1 MTNNKKWNLETKL
14 IREGLNRSQFGETS
28 EPIYMTSSYVYDSP
42 EQAEARFKG
51 DEEGFIYSRYGNPT
65 VQMFEDRLA
74 SIENADKC
82 FATATGMAAVFAS
95 LMCQL
100 EKGDKVVSSRALFG
114 SIYQILTKILPKYG
128 IETVLVNGTDLNE
141 WESAIDDK
149 TKAVFFE
156 TPSNPTLE
164 IIDIK
169 NVCSLAK
176 KFGAKVII
184 DNVFATPILQHP
196 FELGVDIV
204 VYSGTKHIDGQGRA
218 LGGAIISDNEFYD
231 KLLKPFM
238 RHTGASMSPFNAWIM
253 LKGLET
259 LKLRVEAQSDNALKI
274 ASYYNDNPNI
284 VNVIYPSES
293 THSQFEL
300 IKKQMEKGGTI
311 LTMVVK
317 GGKEEVFKIF
327 NELNLIDISNNLG
340 DTKSIITHP
349 ATTTHYSLGE
359 EGRKEAGI
367 PDGMIRLSVG
377 LENVNDII
385 NDIDN
390 AMKIYK

>member
-317 GGKEEVFKIF
+317 GGKKEVFKIF

-390 AMKIYK
+390 ALKIYK

>member
-141 WESAIDDK
+141 WELAIDDK
-149 TKAVFFE
+149 TKVVFFE

-274 ASYYNDNPNI
+274 ANYYNDNPNI

-293 THSQFEL
+293 MHPQFEL

-327 NELNLIDISNNLG
+327 NELDLIDISNNLG

>member
-1 MTNNKKWNLETKL
+1 MTKNKKWNIETKL
-14 IREGLNRSQFGETS
+14 IREGLNRSQFNETS

-51 DEEGFIYSRYGNPT
+51 DEDGFIYSRYGNPT

-100 EKGDKVVSSRALFG
+100 ETGDKVVSSRALFG
-114 SIYQILTKILPKYG
+114 SCYQILTKILPKYG

-141 WESAIDDK
+141 WEAAIDDK

-164 IIDIK
+164 IIDIE

-176 KFGAKVII
+176 KVGAKVII

-196 FELGVDIV
+196 FDFGVDVV
-204 VYSGTKHIDGQGRA
+204 VYSGTKHIDGQGRS
-218 LGGAIISDNEFYD
+218 LGGAIISDNELHD

-259 LKLRVEAQSDNALKI
+259 LKLRVDAQSDNALKI
-274 ASYYNDNPNI
+274 ANYYNDNPNI

-293 THSQFEL
+293 THPQFEL

-327 NELNLIDISNNLG
+327 NELELIDISNNLG

-359 EGRKEAGI
+359 DGRKEAGI

-377 LENVNDII
+377 LENVDDII
-385 NDIDN
+385 SDIDN

>member
-1 MTNNKKWNLETKL
+1 MTKNKKWNIDTKL
-14 IREGLNRSQFGETS
+14 IREGLNRSQFNETS

-51 DEEGFIYSRYGNPT
+51 DEDGFIYSRYGNPT

-100 EKGDKVVSSRALFG
+100 EAGDKVVSSRALFG
-114 SIYQILTKILPKYG
+114 SCYQILTKILPKYG

-141 WESAIDDK
+141 WEAAIDDK

-164 IIDIK
+164 IIDIE

-196 FELGVDIV
+196 FDFGVDVV
-204 VYSGTKHIDGQGRA
+204 VYSGTKHIDGQGRS
-218 LGGAIISDNEFYD
+218 LGGAIISDNEFHD

-259 LKLRVEAQSDNALKI
+259 LKLRVDAQSDNALKI
-274 ASYYNDNPNI
+274 ANYYNDNPNI

-293 THSQFEL
+293 THPQFEL

-327 NELNLIDISNNLG
+327 NELELIDISNNLG

-377 LENVNDII
+377 LENVDDII
-385 NDIDN
+385 SDIDN

>member
-274 ASYYNDNPNI
+274 ANYYNDNPNI

-327 NELNLIDISNNLG
+327 NELDLIDISNNLG

>member
-274 ASYYNDNPNI
+274 ANYYNDNPNI

-293 THSQFEL
+293 MHPQFEL

-327 NELNLIDISNNLG
+327 NELDLIDISNNLG

-390 AMKIYK
+390 ALKIYK

>member
-1 MTNNKKWNLETKL
+1 MTKNKKWNIETKL
-14 IREGLNRSQFGETS
+14 IREGLNRSQFNETS

-51 DEEGFIYSRYGNPT
+51 DEDGFIYSRYGNPT

-82 FATATGMAAVFAS
+82 FATSTGMAAVFAS

-100 EKGDKVVSSRALFG
+100 ETGDKVVSSRALFG
-114 SIYQILTKILPKYG
+114 SCYQVLTKILPKYG

-141 WESAIDDK
+141 WEAAIDHK

-196 FELGVDIV
+196 FEHGVDVV
-204 VYSGTKHIDGQGRA
+204 VYSGTKHIDGQGRS
-218 LGGAIISDNEFYD
+218 LGGAIISDNEFHD

-259 LKLRVEAQSDNALKI
+259 LKLRVDAQSDNALKI
-274 ASYYNDNPNI
+274 ANYYNDNPNI

-293 THSQFEL
+293 THPQFEL

-311 LTMVVK
+311 LTMVVN

-327 NELNLIDISNNLG
+327 NELELIDISNNLG

-359 EGRKEAGI
+359 EGRIEAGI

-377 LENVNDII
+377 LENVDDII
-385 NDIDN
+385 SDIDN

>member
-149 TKAVFFE
+149 TKVVFFE

-176 KFGAKVII
+176 KFDAKVII

-390 AMKIYK
+390 ALKIYK

>member
-82 FATATGMAAVFAS
+82 FATSTGMAAVFAS

-149 TKAVFFE
+149 TKVVFFE

-204 VYSGTKHIDGQGRA
+204 VYSGTKHIDGQGRS
-218 LGGAIISDNEFYD
+218 LGGAIISDNEFHD
-231 KLLKPFM
+231 KLLKPFLK
-238 RHTGASMSPFNAWIM
+238 HTGASMSPFNAWIM

-259 LKLRVEAQSDNALKI
+259 LKLRVDAQSDNALEI
-274 ASYYNDNPNI
+274 ANYYKDNPNI
-284 VNVIYPSES
+284 VNLIYPSKS

-327 NELNLIDISNNLG
+327 NELDLIDISNNLG

-385 NDIDN
+385 SDIDN
-390 AMKIYK
+390 AMKIY

>member
-1 MTNNKKWNLETKL
+1 MANNKKWNLETKL

-164 IIDIK
+164 IIDIE

>member
-1 MTNNKKWNLETKL
+1 MTKNKKWNIETKL
-14 IREGLNRSQFGETS
+14 IREGLNRSQFNETS

-51 DEEGFIYSRYGNPT
+51 DEDGFIYSRYGNPT

-100 EKGDKVVSSRALFG
+100 ETGDKVVSSRALFG
-114 SIYQILTKILPKYG
+114 SCYQILTKILPKYG

-141 WESAIDDK
+141 WEAAIDDK

-164 IIDIK
+164 IIDIE

-196 FELGVDIV
+196 FDFGVDVV
-204 VYSGTKHIDGQGRA
+204 VYSGTKHIDGQGRS
-218 LGGAIISDNEFYD
+218 LGGAIISDNEFHD

-259 LKLRVEAQSDNALKI
+259 LKLRVDAQSDNALKL
-274 ASYYNDNPNI
+274 ANYYNDNPNI

-293 THSQFEL
+293 THPQFEL

-327 NELNLIDISNNLG
+327 NELELIDISNNLG

-359 EGRKEAGI
+359 DGRKEAGI

-377 LENVNDII
+377 LENVDDII
-385 NDIDN
+385 SDIDN

>member
-274 ASYYNDNPNI
+274 ANYYNDNPNI

-293 THSQFEL
+293 MHPQFEL

-317 GGKEEVFKIF
+317 GGKKEVFKIF

-390 AMKIYK
+390 ALKIYK

>member
-1 MTNNKKWNLETKL
+1 MTKNKKWNIETKL
-14 IREGLNRSQFGETS
+14 IREWLNRSQFNETS

-51 DEEGFIYSRYGNPT
+51 DEDGFIYSRYGNPT

-100 EKGDKVVSSRALFG
+100 EAGDKVVSSRALFG
-114 SIYQILTKILPKYG
+114 SCYQILTKILPKYG

-141 WESAIDDK
+141 WEAAIDNK

-164 IIDIK
+164 IIDIE

-196 FELGVDIV
+196 FDFGVDVV
-204 VYSGTKHIDGQGRA
+204 VYSGTKHIDGQGRS
-218 LGGAIISDNEFYD
+218 LGGAIISDNEFHD

-259 LKLRVEAQSDNALKI
+259 LKLRVDAQSDNALKI
-274 ASYYNDNPNI
+274 ANYYNDNPNI

-293 THSQFEL
+293 THPQFEL

-317 GGKEEVFKIF
+317 GGKDEVFKIF
-327 NELNLIDISNNLG
+327 NELELIDISNNLG

-359 EGRKEAGI
+359 DGRKEAGI

-377 LENVNDII
+377 LENVDDII
-385 NDIDN
+385 SDIDN

>member
-1 MTNNKKWNLETKL
+1 MTKNKKWNIETKL
-14 IREGLNRSQFGETS
+14 IREGLNRSQFNETS

-51 DEEGFIYSRYGNPT
+51 DEDGFIYSRYGNPT

-100 EKGDKVVSSRALFG
+100 ETGDKVVSSRALFG
-114 SIYQILTKILPKYG
+114 SCYQILTKILPKYG

-141 WESAIDDK
+141 WEAAIDDK

-164 IIDIK
+164 IIDIE

-196 FELGVDIV
+196 FDFGVDVV
-204 VYSGTKHIDGQGRA
+204 VYSGTKHIDGQGRS
-218 LGGAIISDNEFYD
+218 LGGAIISDNEFHD

-259 LKLRVEAQSDNALKI
+259 LKLRVDAQSDNALKI
-274 ASYYNDNPNI
+274 ANYYNDNPNI

-293 THSQFEL
+293 THPQFEL

-327 NELNLIDISNNLG
+327 NEFELIDISNNLG

-359 EGRKEAGI
+359 DGRKEAGI

-377 LENVNDII
+377 LENVDDII
-385 NDIDN
+385 SDIDN

>member
-128 IETVLVNGTDLNE
+128 IETVFVNGTDLNE

-274 ASYYNDNPNI
+274 ANYYNDNPNI

-293 THSQFEL
+293 MHPQFEL

-327 NELNLIDISNNLG
+327 NELDLIDISNNLG

>member
-1 MTNNKKWNLETKL
+1 MTKNKKWNIETKL
-14 IREGLNRSQFGETS
+14 IREGLNRSQFNETS

-51 DEEGFIYSRYGNPT
+51 DEDGFIYSRYGNPT

-100 EKGDKVVSSRALFG
+100 ETGDKVVSSRALFG
-114 SIYQILTKILPKYG
+114 SCYQILTKILPKYG

-141 WESAIDDK
+141 WEAAIDDK

-164 IIDIK
+164 IIDIE

-196 FELGVDIV
+196 FDFGVDVV
-204 VYSGTKHIDGQGRA
+204 VYSGTKHIDGQGRS
-218 LGGAIISDNEFYD
+218 LGGAIISDNEFHD

-259 LKLRVEAQSDNALKI
+259 LKLRVDAQSDNALKI
-274 ASYYNDNPNI
+274 ANYYNDNPNI

-293 THSQFEL
+293 THPQFEL

-317 GGKEEVFKIF
+317 GGKDEVFKIF
-327 NELNLIDISNNLG
+327 NELELIDISNNLG

-359 EGRKEAGI
+359 DGRKEAGI

-377 LENVNDII
+377 LENVDDII
-385 NDIDN
+385 SDIDN

>member
-1 MTNNKKWNLETKL
+1 MANNKKWNLETKL

-100 EKGDKVVSSRALFG
+100 EKGDKIVSSRALFG

-149 TKAVFFE
+149 TKVVFFE

-284 VNVIYPSES
+284 VNVIYPSEF

-317 GGKEEVFKIF
+317 GGKKEVFKIF

-390 AMKIYK
+390 ALKIYK

>member
-1 MTNNKKWNLETKL
+1 MTKNKKWNIETKL
-14 IREGLNRSQFGETS
+14 IREGLNRSQFNETS

-51 DEEGFIYSRYGNPT
+51 DEDGFIYSRYGNPT

-100 EKGDKVVSSRALFG
+100 ETGDKVVSSRALFG
-114 SIYQILTKILPKYG
+114 SCYQILTKILPKYG

-141 WESAIDDK
+141 WEAAIDDK

-164 IIDIK
+164 IIDIE

-196 FELGVDIV
+196 FDFGVDVV
-204 VYSGTKHIDGQGRA
+204 VYSGTKHIDGQGRS
-218 LGGAIISDNEFYD
+218 LGGAIISDNEFHD

-259 LKLRVEAQSDNALKI
+259 LKLRVDAQSDNALKI
-274 ASYYNDNPNI
+274 ANYYNDNPNI
-284 VNVIYPSES
+284 VNVIYPSEF

-327 NELNLIDISNNLG
+327 NELELIDISNNLG

-359 EGRKEAGI
+359 DGRKEAGI

-377 LENVNDII
+377 LENVDDII
-385 NDIDN
+385 SDIDN

>member
-1 MTNNKKWNLETKL
+1 MTKNKKWNIETKL
-14 IREGLNRSQFGETS
+14 IREGLNRSQFNETS

-51 DEEGFIYSRYGNPT
+51 DEDGFIYSRYGNPT

-100 EKGDKVVSSRALFG
+100 EAGDKVVSSRALFG
-114 SIYQILTKILPKYG
+114 SCYQILTKILPKYG

-141 WESAIDDK
+141 WEAAIDDK

-164 IIDIK
+164 IIDIE

-176 KFGAKVII
+176 KVGAKVII

-196 FELGVDIV
+196 FDFGVDVV
-204 VYSGTKHIDGQGRA
+204 VYSGTKHIDGQGRS
-218 LGGAIISDNEFYD
+218 LGGAIISDNEFHD

-259 LKLRVEAQSDNALKI
+259 LKLRVDAQSDNALKI
-274 ASYYNDNPNI
+274 ANYYNDNPNI

-293 THSQFEL
+293 THPQFEL

-327 NELNLIDISNNLG
+327 NELELIDISNNLG

-359 EGRKEAGI
+359 DGRKEAGI

-377 LENVNDII
+377 LENVDDII
-385 NDIDN
+385 SDIDN

>member
-1 MTNNKKWNLETKL
+1 M
-14 IREGLNRSQFGETS
+14 NRSQFGETS

-274 ASYYNDNPNI
+274 ANYYNDNPNI

-293 THSQFEL
+293 MHPQFEL

-311 LTMVVK
+311 ITMVVK

>member
-82 FATATGMAAVFAS
+82 FATSTGMAAVFAS

-149 TKAVFFE
+149 TKVVFFE

-204 VYSGTKHIDGQGRA
+204 VYSGTKHIDGQGRS
-218 LGGAIISDNEFYD
+218 LGGAIISDNEFHD

-259 LKLRVEAQSDNALKI
+259 LKLRVDAQSDNALEI
-274 ASYYNDNPNI
+274 ANYYKDNPNI
-284 VNVIYPSES
+284 VNLIYPSKS

-327 NELNLIDISNNLG
+327 NELDLIDISNNLG

-385 NDIDN
+385 SDIDN
-390 AMKIYK
+390 AMKIY

>member
-1 MTNNKKWNLETKL
+1 MTKNKKWNIETKL
-14 IREGLNRSQFGETS
+14 IREGLNRSQFNETS

-51 DEEGFIYSRYGNPT
+51 DEDGFIYSRYGNPT

-100 EKGDKVVSSRALFG
+100 ETGDKVVSSRALFG
-114 SIYQILTKILPKYG
+114 SCYQILTKILPKYG

-141 WESAIDDK
+141 WEAAIDDK

-164 IIDIK
+164 IIDIE

-176 KFGAKVII
+176 KVGAKVII

-196 FELGVDIV
+196 FDFGVDVV
-204 VYSGTKHIDGQGRA
+204 VYSGTKHIDGQGRS
-218 LGGAIISDNEFYD
+218 LGGAIISDNEFHD

-259 LKLRVEAQSDNALKI
+259 LKLRVDAQSDNALKI
-274 ASYYNDNPNI
+274 ANYYNDNPNI

-293 THSQFEL
+293 THPQFEL

-311 LTMVVK
+311 LTMVVN
-317 GGKEEVFKIF
+317 GGKDEVFKIF
-327 NELNLIDISNNLG
+327 NELELIDISNNLG

-359 EGRKEAGI
+359 DGRKEAGI

-377 LENVNDII
+377 LENVDDII
-385 NDIDN
+385 SDIDN

>member
-82 FATATGMAAVFAS
+82 FATSTGMAAVFAS

-149 TKAVFFE
+149 TKVVFFE

-204 VYSGTKHIDGQGRA
+204 VYSGTKHIDGQGRS
-218 LGGAIISDNEFYD
+218 LGGAIISDNEFHD

-259 LKLRVEAQSDNALKI
+259 LKLRVDAQSDNALEI
-274 ASYYNDNPNI
+274 ANYYKDNPNI
-284 VNVIYPSES
+284 VNLIYPSKS

-317 GGKEEVFKIF
+317 GGKDEVFKIF
-327 NELNLIDISNNLG
+327 NELELIDISNNLG

-385 NDIDN
+385 SDIDN

>member
-1 MTNNKKWNLETKL
+1 MTNNKKWNSETKL

-128 IETVLVNGTDLNE
+128 IETVFVNGTDLNE

-274 ASYYNDNPNI
+274 ANYYNDNPNI

-293 THSQFEL
+293 MHPQFEL

-327 NELNLIDISNNLG
+327 NELDLIDISNNLG

>member
-82 FATATGMAAVFAS
+82 FATSTGMAAVFAS

-149 TKAVFFE
+149 TKVVFFE

-164 IIDIK
+164 IIDIE

-390 AMKIYK
+390 ALKIYK

>member
-1 MTNNKKWNLETKL
+1 MTKNKKWNIETKL
-14 IREGLNRSQFGETS
+14 IREGLNRSQFNETS

-51 DEEGFIYSRYGNPT
+51 DEDGFIYSRYGNPT

-100 EKGDKVVSSRALFG
+100 EAGDKVVSSRALFG
-114 SIYQILTKILPKYG
+114 SCYQILTKILPKYG

-141 WESAIDDK
+141 WEAAIDDK

-164 IIDIK
+164 IIDIE

-196 FELGVDIV
+196 FDFGVDVV
-204 VYSGTKHIDGQGRA
+204 VYSGTKHIDGQGRS
-218 LGGAIISDNEFYD
+218 LGGAIISDNEFHD

-259 LKLRVEAQSDNALKI
+259 LKLRVDAQSDNALKI
-274 ASYYNDNPNI
+274 ANYYNDNPNI

-311 LTMVVK
+311 LTMVVN
-317 GGKEEVFKIF
+317 GGKDEVFKIF
-327 NELNLIDISNNLG
+327 NELELIDISNNLG

-377 LENVNDII
+377 LENVDDII
-385 NDIDN
+385 SDIDN

>member
-1 MTNNKKWNLETKL
+1 MTKNKKWNIDTKL
-14 IREGLNRSQFGETS
+14 IREGLNRSQFNETS

-51 DEEGFIYSRYGNPT
+51 DEDGFIYSRYGNPT

-100 EKGDKVVSSRALFG
+100 EAGDKVVSSRALFG
-114 SIYQILTKILPKYG
+114 SCYQILTKILPKYG

-141 WESAIDDK
+141 WEAAIDDK

-164 IIDIK
+164 IIDIE

-196 FELGVDIV
+196 FDFGVDVV
-204 VYSGTKHIDGQGRA
+204 VYSGTKHIDGQGRS
-218 LGGAIISDNEFYD
+218 LGGAIISDNEFHD

-259 LKLRVEAQSDNALKI
+259 LKLRVDAQSDNALKI
-274 ASYYNDNPNI
+274 ANYYNDNPNI

-293 THSQFEL
+293 THPQFEL

-327 NELNLIDISNNLG
+327 NELELIDISNNLG

-359 EGRKEAGI
+359 DGRKEAGI

-377 LENVNDII
+377 LENVDDII
-385 NDIDN
+385 SDIDN

>member
-1 MTNNKKWNLETKL
+1 MTKNKKWNIETKL
-14 IREGLNRSQFGETS
+14 IREGLNRSQFNETS

-51 DEEGFIYSRYGNPT
+51 DEDGFIYSRYGNPT

-100 EKGDKVVSSRALFG
+100 EAGDKVVSSRALFG
-114 SIYQILTKILPKYG
+114 SCYQILTKILPKYG

-141 WESAIDDK
+141 WEAAIDNK

-164 IIDIK
+164 IIDIE

-196 FELGVDIV
+196 FDFGVDVV
-204 VYSGTKHIDGQGRA
+204 VYSGTKHIDGQGRS
-218 LGGAIISDNEFYD
+218 LGGAIISDNEFHD

-259 LKLRVEAQSDNALKI
+259 LKLRVDAQSDNALKI
-274 ASYYNDNPNI
+274 ANYYNDNPNI
-284 VNVIYPSES
+284 INVIYPSES
-293 THSQFEL
+293 THPQFEL

-317 GGKEEVFKIF
+317 GGKDEVFKIF
-327 NELNLIDISNNLG
+327 NELELIDISNNLG

-377 LENVNDII
+377 LENVDDII
-385 NDIDN
+385 SDIDN

>member
-1 MTNNKKWNLETKL
+1 MANNKKWNIETKL

-51 DEEGFIYSRYGNPT
+51 DDDGFIYSRYGNPT

-82 FATATGMAAVFAS
+82 FATSTGMAAVFAS

-141 WESAIDDK
+141 WESAIDNK
-149 TKAVFFE
+149 TKVVFFE

-176 KFGAKVII
+176 KFGAKVVI

-204 VYSGTKHIDGQGRA
+204 VYSGTKHIDGQGRS
-218 LGGAIISDNEFYD
+218 LGGAIISDNEFHD

-259 LKLRVEAQSDNALKI
+259 LKLRVDAQSDNALEI
-274 ASYYNDNPNI
+274 ANYYKDNPNI
-284 VNVIYPSES
+284 VNLIYPSKS

-327 NELNLIDISNNLG
+327 NELDLIDISNNLG

-377 LENVNDII
+377 LENANDII

>member
-1 MTNNKKWNLETKL
+1 MTKNKKWNIETKL
-14 IREGLNRSQFGETS
+14 IREGLNRSQFNETS

-51 DEEGFIYSRYGNPT
+51 DEDGFIYSRYGNPT

-100 EKGDKVVSSRALFG
+100 ETGDKVVSSRALFG
-114 SIYQILTKILPKYG
+114 SCYQILTKILPKYG

-141 WESAIDDK
+141 WEAAIDDK

-164 IIDIK
+164 IIDIE

-196 FELGVDIV
+196 FDFGVDVV
-204 VYSGTKHIDGQGRA
+204 VYSGTKHIDGQGRS
-218 LGGAIISDNEFYD
+218 LGGASISDNEFHD

-259 LKLRVEAQSDNALKI
+259 LKLRVDAQSDNALKI
-274 ASYYNDNPNI
+274 ANYYNDNPNI

-293 THSQFEL
+293 THPQFEL

-327 NELNLIDISNNLG
+327 NELELIDISNNLG

-359 EGRKEAGI
+359 DGRKEAGI

-377 LENVNDII
+377 LENVDDII
-385 NDIDN
+385 SDIDN

>member
-149 TKAVFFE
+149 TKVVFFE

-176 KFGAKVII
+176 KFGSKVII

-390 AMKIYK
+390 ALKIYK

>member
-1 MTNNKKWNLETKL
+1 MTKNKKWNIETKL
-14 IREGLNRSQFGETS
+14 IREGLNRSQFNETS

-51 DEEGFIYSRYGNPT
+51 DEDGFIYSRYGNPT

-100 EKGDKVVSSRALFG
+100 ETGDKVVSSRALFG
-114 SIYQILTKILPKYG
+114 SCYQILTKILPKYG

-141 WESAIDDK
+141 WEAAIDDK

-164 IIDIK
+164 IIDIE

-176 KFGAKVII
+176 KVGAKVII

-196 FELGVDIV
+196 FDFGVDVV
-204 VYSGTKHIDGQGRA
+204 VYSGTKHIDGQGRS
-218 LGGAIISDNEFYD
+218 LGGAIISDNEFHD

-238 RHTGASMSPFNAWIM
+238 RHTGASMSPFNALIM

-259 LKLRVEAQSDNALKI
+259 LKLRVDAQSDNALKI
-274 ASYYNDNPNI
+274 ANYYNDNPNI

-293 THSQFEL
+293 THPQFEL

-327 NELNLIDISNNLG
+327 NELELIDISNNLG

-359 EGRKEAGI
+359 DGRKEAGI

-377 LENVNDII
+377 LENVDDII
-385 NDIDN
+385 SDIDN

>member
-1 MTNNKKWNLETKL
+1 MTDNKKWNLETKL

-149 TKAVFFE
+149 TKVVFFE

-176 KFGAKVII
+176 KFDAKVII

-390 AMKIYK
+390 ALKIYK

>member
-1 MTNNKKWNLETKL
+1 MANNKKWNLETKL

-51 DEEGFIYSRYGNPT
+51 DDDGFIYSRYGNPT

-82 FATATGMAAVFAS
+82 FATSTGMAAVFAS

-390 AMKIYK
+390 ALKIYK

>member
-82 FATATGMAAVFAS
+82 FATSTGMAAVFAS

-100 EKGDKVVSSRALFG
+100 EKGDKIVSSRALFG

-274 ASYYNDNPNI
+274 ANYYNDNPNI

-293 THSQFEL
+293 MHPQFEL

-327 NELNLIDISNNLG
+327 NELDLIDISNNLG

-390 AMKIYK
+390 ALKIYK

>member
-42 EQAEARFKG
+42 EQAEAQFKG

-274 ASYYNDNPNI
+274 ANYYNDNPNI

-293 THSQFEL
+293 MHPQFEL

-327 NELNLIDISNNLG
+327 NELDLIDISNNLG

>member
-82 FATATGMAAVFAS
+82 FATSTGMAAVFAS

-100 EKGDKVVSSRALFG
+100 EKGDKIVSSRALFG

-274 ASYYNDNPNI
+274 ANYYNDNPNI

-293 THSQFEL
+293 MHPQFEL

-317 GGKEEVFKIF
+317 GGKKEVFKIF

>member
-1 MTNNKKWNLETKL
+1 MTKNKKWNTETKL
-14 IREGLNRSQFGETS
+14 IREGLNRSQFNETS

-51 DEEGFIYSRYGNPT
+51 DEDGFIYSRYGNPT

-100 EKGDKVVSSRALFG
+100 ETGDKVVSSRALFG
-114 SIYQILTKILPKYG
+114 SCYQILTKILPKYG

-141 WESAIDDK
+141 WEAAIDDK

-164 IIDIK
+164 IIDIE

-196 FELGVDIV
+196 FDFGVDVV
-204 VYSGTKHIDGQGRA
+204 VYSGTKHIDGQGRS
-218 LGGAIISDNEFYD
+218 LGGAIISDNEFHD

-259 LKLRVEAQSDNALKI
+259 LKLRVDAQSDNALKI
-274 ASYYNDNPNI
+274 ANYYNDNPNI

-293 THSQFEL
+293 THPQFEL

-327 NELNLIDISNNLG
+327 NELELIDISNNLG

-359 EGRKEAGI
+359 DGRKEAGI

-377 LENVNDII
+377 LENVDDII
-385 NDIDN
+385 SDIDN